1 MKVQLTAESV
11 EWETFVVC
19 VVIVTTLA
27 AVCWFFDEVLICRWR
42 RNRSEGPARSIEKRK
57 ELALSRSALR
67 EFTLSLSPVLAQPSL
82 SYLANLCYCIPCSAL
97 LAVISR
103 REVLLHER
111 QPHIL
116 PICVPSVNHQP
127 VMNQE
132 TLINH

>member
-1 MKVQLTAESV
+1 MGDLCGLRCHCHNPGSR
-11 EWETFVVC
+11 
-19 VVIVTTLA
+19 
-27 AVCWFFDEVLICRWR
+27 VLVLRR
-42 RNRSEGPARSIEKRK
+42 GVGGSTGRNRSEGPARSIEKRK

-82 SYLANLCYCIPCSAL
+82 SSLANLCYCIPCSAL

-111 QPHIL
+111 QPHLL